1 LIACATV
8 IHDIP
13 IEHLQVLRLPVQ
25 VRDEDDD
32 SILEE
37 PRWVAVLVHPKGMRK
52 VLVET
57 IPHGSELQAV
67 ELLLNTLQ
75 EAARKKLFGDRIFM
89 DSPKDGGSLIL

>member
-1 LIACATV
+1 
-8 IHDIP
+8 
-13 IEHLQVLRLPVQ
+13 
-25 VRDEDDD
+25 
-32 SILEE
+32 
-37 PRWVAVLVHPKGMRK
+37 MRK